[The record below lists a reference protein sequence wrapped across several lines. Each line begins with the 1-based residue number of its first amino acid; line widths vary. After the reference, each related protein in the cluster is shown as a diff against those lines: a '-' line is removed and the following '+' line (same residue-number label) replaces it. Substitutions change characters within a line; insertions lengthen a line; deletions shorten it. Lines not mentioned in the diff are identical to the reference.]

1 MTLPRNVP
9 LDEHVAYCHTASCA
23 ASPIAASTR
32 APFRGKIVK
41 VWSILGGAIT
51 SADCS
56 VAVSINGT
64 AVTGGTITV
73 ANASSAVGDFDSAL
87 PTGANNVNEDDVITF
102 TPSGAT
108 GTNIPMQFGAV
119 IQAG

>member
-1 MTLPRNVP
+1 MALPRNVP

-23 ASPIAASTR
+23 ASPVAASTR
-32 APFRGKIVK
+32 APFRGKIIK

-51 SADCS
+51 VGDCS
-56 VAVSINGT
+56 VAVAINGT

-87 PTGANNVNEDDVITF
+87 PTAANNVNEDDVITF

-108 GTNIPMQFGAV
+108 GTAIPMQFGAV
-119 IQAG
+119 IQAF